1 MTAIGIDMFDQKLSL
16 DGLLA
21 GKNKFLTG
29 ANAFGCGVCA
39 IVETVEPSIQRHLF
53 RAIVALEKTM
63 MKLVME

>member
-1 MTAIGIDMFDQKLSL
+1 MFYRRLSL

-21 GKNKFLTG
+21 GENNFLTG

-39 IVETVEPSIQRHLF
+39 IMQTVEPSIQRHLF